1 MLRSRSIFFLSLLL
15 AHGVGASAQADAAE
29 ASTAA
34 TVPAAR
40 TKPQPGSEAAVRRLL
55 AEVAA
60 GKPNYGLLAPT
71 LAEMLRQQLPKLQQ
85 DLLALGKLESVTFLY
100 VSPDDGA
107 DIYSV
112 RLSNG
117 LLRFRIRLDHSGK
130 VEVAD
135 AVMG

>member
-1 MLRSRSIFFLSLLL
+1 MQKFRWIVLLSLLL
-15 AHGVGASAQADAAE
+15 AHGVSESAQ
-29 ASTAA
+29 
-34 TVPAAR
+34 
-40 TKPQPGSEAAVRRLL
+40 PGGEAAVRRLL

-60 GKPNYGLLAPT
+60 GKPDYDQLAPA

-85 DLLALGKLESVTFLY
+85 DLLALGKLESVTFLS

-112 RLSNG
+112 KLTNG
-117 LLRFRIRLDHSGK
+117 LLKFRIRLDARGK

-135 AVMG
+135 AYMG